1 MIRVGVLGAGFMG
14 STHARAFAKLP
25 DVQVVAV
32 TSRTME
38 RAAALAQEVGA
49 RPSLDHMAVATDPN
63 VDVVSN
69 TLPTPFHKEYTIA
82 ALRAGKAVLLEKPM
96 GLTVEEC
103 DAMIATARET
113 GRPFM
118 IAHVI
123 RFWPEY
129 VALYEFVASGA
140 LGKPLAAVA
149 RRLSTRPTWGDWF
162 ANAEWTGGAVLDLH
176 IHDLD
181 TLNWFFGTPRSVYA
195 RGQRGIYGGWDHVL
209 TLVDYG
215 EVKAHAEGSVMMPEG
230 YPFTMSLAVLCERG
244 SAEFNFRAGGTGV
257 ETGTAEG
264 TSLMVYE
271 SGKLPRALPSP
282 GGDAYEAEVAYF
294 IECVRANRLPERGT
308 PEQARL
314 AVQTA
319 LAARLSLE
327 TDQVVML
334 SD

>member
-32 TSRTME
+32 TSRTLAK
-38 RAAALAQEVGA
+38 AAALAQEVGA
-49 RPSLDHMAVATDPN
+49 RASLDHMAVATDPN
-63 VDVVSN
+63 IDVISN
-69 TLPTPFHKEYTIA
+69 TLPTPFHQEYTIA
-82 ALRAGKAVLLEKPM
+82 ALQTGKAVLLEKPM
-96 GLTVEEC
+96 GLTLEEC
-103 DAMIATARET
+103 DAMIAAARAA

-129 VALYEFVASGA
+129 VAMYELVASGA

-162 ANAEWTGGAVLDLH
+162 ANAAWTGGAVLDLH

-181 TLNWFFGTPRSVYA
+181 TLNWFFGRPRTVYA
-195 RGQRGIYGGWDHVL
+195 RGQRGMSGGWDHVL

-215 EVKAHAEGSVMMPEG
+215 AVTAHAEGSVMMPEG

-244 SAEFNFRAGGTGV
+244 SVEFDFRAGGTGV
-257 ETGTAEG
+257 ETGAAEG
-264 TSLMVYE
+264 TRLRVYE
-271 SGKLPRALPSP
+271 SGQPPRVLPAS
-282 GGDAYEAEVAYF
+282 GGDAYAAEVAYF
-294 IECVRANRLPERGT
+294 VECVRTNRLPERGT
-308 PEQARL
+308 PEQARM

-319 LAARLSLE
+319 LAARRSLE
-327 TDQVVML
+327 TDQVVTL
-334 SD
+334 